1 MSRASGRKNTPREP
15 VIVPDSGEGREI
27 GLSDRTGAKGTS
39 PIPGGS
45 TGGPHIV
52 NPETMRQKTPVP
64 ADLPEFD
71 GIMAHGVPPGTHTA
85 HERGEHMRGPNEVK
99 QPVPAYRKQP
109 DLPPAVP
116 VYLVERGSGS
126 KPLKTLAADVFTIP
140 AAGSDPVR
148 IAGRDKTRHQILLL
162 VETAA
167 GTGGAAPQGIRIDH
181 EVGNLTLGKGAL
193 IRAGGTSY
201 LKMDFN
207 DELFAVST
215 DSGVCTLSV
224 IFLYGVPGGG

>member
-1 MSRASGRKNTPREP
+1 MSRASGRKNTPRAP
-15 VIVPDSGEGREI
+15 VAGTPEGDEI

-52 NPETMRQKTPVP
+52 NQETVRQKVPVP
-64 ADLPEFD
+64 SDLPEFG
-71 GIMAHGVPPGTHTA
+71 GIMAHGVEPGTHTA
-85 HERGEHMRGPNEVK
+85 HERGDAMRGPNEIK
-99 QPVPAYRKQP
+99 QPVPVYRKQ
-109 DLPPAVP
+109 DELPPAVP
-116 VYLVERGSGS
+116 VYMVERGAGN

-148 IAGRDKTRHQILLL
+148 IAGRDKTRTHICLM

-167 GTGGAAPQGIRIDH
+167 GTGTTPPQGIRIDH

-193 IRAGGTSY
+193 LRAGATSY
-201 LKMDFN
+201 FKMEFN

-215 DSGVCTLSV
+215 DTSAVQLSV